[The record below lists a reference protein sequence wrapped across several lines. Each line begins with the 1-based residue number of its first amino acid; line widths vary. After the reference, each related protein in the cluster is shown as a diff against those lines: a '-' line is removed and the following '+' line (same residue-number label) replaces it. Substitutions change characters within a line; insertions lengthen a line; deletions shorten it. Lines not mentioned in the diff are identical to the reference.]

1 MRPTPLAASLTL
13 AALVS
18 ACGGVSWDRPN
29 TTQSQ
34 FEMDA
39 AGCRV
44 QAAQQIQP
52 AYRPEPSVVVVN
64 PRPTPYITTAPT
76 WGPED
81 ANRGVRRDAYM
92 FCMMQKGYRQAR
104 S

>member
-1 MRPTPLAASLTL
+1 MRPTPLAASLTM
-13 AALVS
+13 AALVA
-18 ACGGVSWDRPN
+18 ACGVSWDRPN
-29 TTQSQ
+29 TTQAQ

-44 QAAQQIQP
+44 QAAQQFQP
-52 AYRPEPSVVVVN
+52 AYQPDPTVVVVN
-64 PRPTPYITTAPT
+64 PRPTGYITTAPT
-76 WGPED
+76 WGPDD